1 MTHSAPTS
9 GIVKLTSRAVVAA
22 VDVAT
27 SPHTHDLLT
36 SIFGLLRQLLE
47 AIGTVVET
55 VLAGLLQSLFGT
67 GDAIRARGTNRAA
80 AQPLVD
86 PREMVQS
93 RTSFRISGT
102 ECPVCGDQLAAEA
115 TVCNDCGT
123 PHHHD
128 CWLYNRG
135 CGIYGCRGRAH

>member
-1 MTHSAPTS
+1 M
-9 GIVKLTSRAVVAA
+9 VVVAA
-22 VDVAT
+22 VDLVT
-27 SPHTHDLLT
+27 SRHTREILS
-36 SIFGLLRQLLE
+36 SIFGALRQLLE
-47 AIGTVVET
+47 AVGTVVET
-55 VLAGLLQSLFGT
+55 ALAGLLQSLFGT
-67 GDAIRARGTNRAA
+67 GDDAGTKSTNRTA

-86 PREMVQS
+86 PRVLVQS
-93 RTSFRISGT
+93 RTSFRIAGT
-102 ECPVCGDQLAAEA
+102 ECPVCGDQLATEA